1 MSTIQYQT
9 NTKADSASGDVLQ
22 KLITTPLSY
31 LCMKMVIIAY
41 HTYCTWNSIH
51 QNNNNDFSY

>member
-22 KLITTPLSY
+22 KLITTPDE
-31 LCMKMVIIAY
+31 KINNIIARRKDKQY
-41 HTYCTWNSIH
+41 NSLTKRQTI
-51 QNNNNDFSY
+51 